1 MDILLAVLLGGL
13 VGGAAGWLAARL
25 RAQGPASAA
34 EAERARLESER
45 SQAVARVEE
54 LRAELASAR
63 LQAEELRHGLGERE
77 VALAAL
83 RTELKERDQAHATRL
98 EELKDLHARFQD
110 TFRSLSSRAL
120 ESNNAQFLDLA
131 KAALGQ
137 FQEGAQGDLS
147 KRQEAIGALVK
158 PLAESLRAVDAKI
171 GDLEKARE
179 GAYAGLREQI
189 SGLAQTQA
197 QLKGETA
204 NLVQA
209 LRTPNVRGQW
219 GEVQLEK
226 TVRFAGM
233 IEHVDFVQ
241 QESASS
247 DEGRL
252 RPDLIVRLPNGSQI
266 VVDAKTP
273 LDGYLLALEATE
285 ATERARQLARHAR
298 QIRDHIR
305 KLGSKQYWKQFEA
318 SPEFVVLF
326 LPGEAFFSAALEE
339 DPSLIEFGT
348 TENVILATPTTLI
361 ALLKAVAYG
370 WRQEQ
375 IAQEAQKI
383 SDLGRE
389 LYERLATA
397 GGHFERLGQALGRS
411 VDAYNQAVRSIETR
425 VYVTARKFQDLAPLS
440 TKELPTLD
448 PLDHAPRPAAIPEWE
463 GAGSSVPEKPLVH
476 LAE

>member
-1 MDILLAVLLGGL
+1 MMETLLAVALGGVAGIPL
-13 VGGAAGWLAARL
+13 GWLFFRL
-25 RAQGPASAA
+25 RAQAPLAA
-34 EAERARLESER
+34 VEAERARLESELE
-45 SQAVARVEE
+45 QARQRLDE
-54 LRAELASAR
+54 LRGNLDTATGETVS
-63 LQAEELRHGLGERE
+63 LRTRVGERE
-77 VALAAL
+77 VELATI
-83 RTELKERDQAHATRL
+83 RTQLAEKEQAHAARL

-110 TFRSLSSRAL
+110 TFRSLSSKAL

-131 KAALGQ
+131 KAALGR
-137 FQEGAQGDLS
+137 FQENAQGDLS
-147 KRQEAIGALVK
+147 KRQEAINALVK
-158 PLAESLRAVDAKI
+158 PLAESLKAVDGKI
-171 GDLEKARE
+171 TELEKSRE

-189 SGLAQTQA
+189 KSLAQTQA
-197 QLKGETA
+197 QLQGETA

-241 QESASS
+241 QASNTTE
-247 DEGRL
+247 EGRL
-252 RPDLIVRLPNGSQI
+252 RPDLIVRLPNGNQI

-273 LDGYLLALEATE
+273 LDGYLQALGTNDPV
-285 ATERARQLARHAR
+285 ERKHQLARHAR
-298 QIRDHIR
+298 QIRDHIK
-305 KLGSKQYWKQFEA
+305 KLGSKQYWKQFEP

-375 IAQEAQKI
+375 IAQQAQAI

-397 GGHFERLGQALGRS
+397 GGHFEKVGNALGRS
-411 VDAYNQAVRSIETR
+411 VDAYNQAVRSLETR
-425 VYVTARKFQDLAPLS
+425 VFVSARKFQDLAPLS
-440 TKELPTLD
+440 NKELPSLT
-448 PLDHAPRPAAIPEWE
+448 PLDQAPAAPALPEWDGTTE
-463 GAGSSVPEKPLVH
+463 D
-476 LAE
+476 